1 MCLYHLSLYSSYFSQ
16 LCRLGIIFLFHYHG
30 SILNRTEPK
39 PVSHLSNMLLS

>member
-16 LCRLGIIFLFHYHG
+16 LGIIFLFHYHG

-39 PVSHLSNMLLS
+39 PVSHLSNTLLS